1 MLKNRNTDAQSL
13 VILILVYFMCMLANV
28 LFNLK
33 IDFIDY
39 LIFFIAWRVM
49 VMEEETRKATYKI
62 NEWFRS

>member
-1 MLKNRNTDAQSL
+1 MLKNRNTEAQSF
-13 VILILVYFMCMLANV
+13 VILILMCFVYMLANV

-33 IDFIDY
+33 IDFVDY

-62 NEWFRS
+62 NEWFRC